1 MFGISCQYRTH
12 PPVGLPVPT
21 GPATLRL
28 MLPADVTPE
37 PAAGPLP
44 VPAPDALPA
53 APAAISVRNFS
64 KRYGNVAAVKH
75 LNLEIPRGEILG
87 LVGPNGAGKTT
98 TLRALAGI
106 LRPTEGSLSIAG
118 FDIATQPV
126 EAKRRLAFIPDEPH
140 LFDYLTVE
148 EHLRFTARL
157 YGVPDAEARIPELL
171 AEMELTEKR
180 SVLPSE
186 LSRGMKQK
194 LSVAMA
200 LLHDPAVLI
209 LDEPLTGLDPAGIRR
224 MKDTIRRRAERG
236 TAVILSSHLLNLVEE
251 LCNRLLLLRRGE
263 IAALGTIS
271 ELRALHPDLATA
283 SLEDL
288 FIALTDDQQPPGTP
302 A

>member
-1 MFGISCQYRTH
+1 
-12 PPVGLPVPT
+12 
-21 GPATLRL
+21 
-28 MLPADVTPE
+28 MLPADVTPVLP
-37 PAAGPLP
+37 PAPGAVAGPGA
-44 VPAPDALPA
+44 PAPPA
-53 APAAISVRNFS
+53 VPAAILVRNFS
-64 KRYGNVAAVKH
+64 KRYGNVAAVKG
-75 LNLEIPRGEILG
+75 LDLEIPPGEILG

-118 FDIATQPV
+118 YDLAISPV

-157 YGVPDAEARIPELL
+157 YGVHDAAARIPDLL

-251 LCNRLLLLRRGE
+251 LCTRLLLLRRGE

-271 ELRALHPDLATA
+271 DLRAMHPELATA

-288 FIALTDDQQPPGTP
+288 FIALTDDQRPIGP
-302 A
+302 AA

>member
-1 MFGISCQYRTH
+1 MF
-12 PPVGLPVPT
+12 PPES
-21 GPATLRL
+21 AEIR
-28 MLPADVTPE
+28 
-37 PAAGPLP
+37 
-44 VPAPDALPA
+44 PA
-53 APAAISVRNFS
+53 APSAILVRNFS
-64 KRYGNVAAVKH
+64 KRYGSVAAVRG
-75 LNLEIPRGEILG
+75 LNLEVPAGEILG

-106 LRPTEGSLSIAG
+106 LRPTEGALSIAG
-118 FDIATQPV
+118 FDMAVQPV

-157 YGVPDAEARIPELL
+157 YSVPDAEARIPQLL
-171 AEMELTEKR
+171 AEMELTEKKE
-180 SVLPSE
+180 VLPSE

-194 LSVAMA
+194 LSVAIA

-224 MKDTIRRRAERG
+224 MKDTVRRRAERG

-251 LCNRLLLLRRGE
+251 LCTRVLLLRKGE
-263 IAALGTIS
+263 IAALGTIP
-271 ELRALHPDLATA
+271 ELRALRPDLAGA

-288 FIALTDDQQPPGTP
+288 FIALTDDTPTPGH
-302 A
+302 AA

>member
-1 MFGISCQYRTH
+1 MGAAT
-12 PPVGLPVPT
+12 T
-21 GPATLRL
+21 AEPAS
-28 MLPADVTPE
+28 AVTPE
-37 PAAGPLP
+37 PTSTPSSTAAFAPLP
-44 VPAPDALPA
+44 AAATSAAAISAA
-53 APAAISVRNFS
+53 APAALPPAILVRNFS
-64 KRYGNVAAVKH
+64 KRYGAIAAVKG
-75 LNLEIPRGEILG
+75 LNLDVPPGEILG

-106 LRPTEGSLSIAG
+106 LRPTEGTLSIAG
-118 FDIATQPV
+118 HDLAVSPV

-157 YGVPDAEARIPELL
+157 YGVPDAAARIPVLL
-171 AEMELTEKR
+171 AEMELTDKR
-180 SVLPSE
+180 AVLPSE

-194 LSVAMA
+194 LSVATA

-224 MKDTIRRRAERG
+224 MKDTIRRRAEHG

-251 LCNRLLLLRRGE
+251 LCTRVLLLRRGE
-263 IAALGTIS
+263 VAALGTIV
-271 ELRALHPDLATA
+271 ELRALRPEYATA

-288 FIALTDDQQPPGTP
+288 FIAITDDAPPAGH
-302 A
+302 AA

>member
-1 MFGISCQYRTH
+1 
-12 PPVGLPVPT
+12 
-21 GPATLRL
+21 
-28 MLPADVTPE
+28 MLPTDAATPA
-37 PAAGPLP
+37 PAPLP
-44 VPAPDALPA
+44 IVPAIL
-53 APAAISVRNFS
+53 VRNFS
-64 KRYGNVAAVKH
+64 KRYGNVHAVKS
-75 LNLEIPRGEILG
+75 LNLEVPPGEILG

-106 LRPTEGSLSIAG
+106 LRPTEGALSIAG
-118 FDIATQPV
+118 FDLAVAPV
-126 EAKRRLAFIPDEPH
+126 DAKRRLAFIPDEPH

-157 YGVPDAEARIPELL
+157 YGVSDAEARIPVLL

-180 SVLPSE
+180 GVLPSE

-194 LSVAMA
+194 LSVATA
-200 LLHDPAVLI
+200 LLHDPSVLI

-251 LCNRLLLLRRGE
+251 LCTRVLLMRRGE
-263 IAALGTIS
+263 IAALGTIA
-271 ELRALHPDLATA
+271 ELRALRPELATA

-288 FIALTDDQQPPGTP
+288 FIALTDDHAPALIVATPAATPAATPTGTP
-302 A
+302 AATPT

>member
-1 MFGISCQYRTH
+1 MLSSDS
-12 PPVGLPVPT
+12 
-21 GPATLRL
+21 PAGT
-28 MLPADVTPE
+28 
-37 PAAGPLP
+37 
-44 VPAPDALPA
+44 AP
-53 APAAISVRNFS
+53 PAAILVRNFS
-64 KRYGNVAAVKH
+64 KRYGAVTAVRG
-75 LNLEIPRGEILG
+75 LNLDVPPGEILG

-106 LRPTEGSLSIAG
+106 LRPTEGTLAIAG
-118 FDIATQPV
+118 YDLAISPV

-157 YGVPDAEARIPELL
+157 YGVADAEARIPVLL
-171 AEMELTEKR
+171 AEMDLTEKR
-180 SVLPSE
+180 GVLPSE

-194 LSVAMA
+194 LSVATA

-251 LCNRLLLLRRGE
+251 LCTRVLLLRRGDV
-263 IAALGTIS
+263 AALGTIA
-271 ELRALHPDLATA
+271 ELRGLRPELATA

-288 FIALTDDQQPPGTP
+288 FIALTDDAPHAGN
-302 A
+302 AA

>member
-1 MFGISCQYRTH
+1 
-12 PPVGLPVPT
+12 
-21 GPATLRL
+21 
-28 MLPADVTPE
+28 MLPADLTPE
-37 PAAGPLP
+37 PVP
-44 VPAPDALPA
+44 VPAAETDFAS
-53 APAAISVRNFS
+53 APAHPTPPVAPAFPPAILVQNFS
-64 KRYGNVAAVKH
+64 KRYGTVAAVQR

-118 FDIATQPV
+118 FDLAVEPV

-140 LFDYLTVE
+140 LFDYLTVD

-157 YGVPDAEARIPELL
+157 YGVPDADARIPQLL

-180 SVLPSE
+180 GVLPSE

-209 LDEPLTGLDPAGIRR
+209 LDEPLTGLDPSGIRR

-251 LCNRLLLLRRGE
+251 LCTRLLLLRRGE
-263 IAALGTIS
+263 VAALGTIS
-271 ELRALHPDLATA
+271 ELRALRPELATA

-288 FIALTDDQQPPGTP
+288 FIALTDDPNPSG
-302 A
+302 AAE

>member
-1 MFGISCQYRTH
+1 MF
-12 PPVGLPVPT
+12 PPDLPSPDP
-21 GPATLRL
+21 GASP
-28 MLPADVTPE
+28 
-37 PAAGPLP
+37 PL
-44 VPAPDALPA
+44 AP
-53 APAAISVRNFS
+53 PAAILVTDFS
-64 KRYGNVAAVKH
+64 KRYGTVTAVSG
-75 LNLEIPRGEILG
+75 LSLEVPPGEILG

-106 LRPTEGSLSIAG
+106 LRPTSGTLAIAG
-118 FDIATQPV
+118 FDLAVAPV

-157 YGVPDAEARIPELL
+157 YGVTNAAAQIPELL

-180 SVLPSE
+180 AVLPSE

-194 LSVAMA
+194 LSVACA
-200 LLHDPAVLI
+200 LLHDPSVLI

-251 LCNRLLLLRRGE
+251 LCTRVLLLRRGAV
-263 IAALGTIS
+263 AALGTIAQLR
-271 ELRALHPDLATA
+271 ELRPELATS

-288 FIALTDDQQPPGTP
+288 FIALTDDAPPTGH
-302 A
+302 AA

>member
-1 MFGISCQYRTH
+1 MSVSAAS
-12 PPVGLPVPT
+12 PPGLPVLL
-21 GPATLRL
+21 GPATLRP
-28 MLPADVTPE
+28 MLSTDTNDAT
-37 PAAGPLP
+37 
-44 VPAPDALPA
+44 APS
-53 APAAISVRNFS
+53 AAILVRNFC
-64 KRYGNVAAVKH
+64 KRYGAVTAVRH
-75 LNLEIPRGEILG
+75 LNLNVPPGEILG

-106 LRPTEGSLSIAG
+106 LRPTEGTLAIAG
-118 FDIATQPV
+118 YDLAVSPV

-157 YGVPDAEARIPELL
+157 YGVPDAAARIPELL

-194 LSVAMA
+194 LSVASA

-251 LCNRLLLLRRGE
+251 LCTRVLLLRRGE
-263 IAALGTIS
+263 VAALGTIG
-271 ELRALHPDLATA
+271 ELRSLRPELATA

-288 FIALTDDQQPPGTP
+288 FIALTDDAPPAGH
-302 A
+302 AA

>member
-1 MFGISCQYRTH
+1 MIQPSDT
-12 PPVGLPVPT
+12 
-21 GPATLRL
+21 
-28 MLPADVTPE
+28 
-37 PAAGPLP
+37 
-44 VPAPDALPA
+44 LPA
-53 APAAISVRNFS
+53 ARTPAIHVNGFT
-64 KRYGNVAAVKH
+64 KRYGAVAAVQ
-75 LNLEIPRGEILG
+75 NLSLSVPPGEILG

-118 FDIATQPV
+118 FDLATAPV
-126 EAKRRLAFIPDEPH
+126 DAKRRLAFIPDEPH

-157 YGVPDAEARIPELL
+157 YGVPDADARIPGLL

-180 SVLPSE
+180 ESLPSA

-194 LSVAMA
+194 LSVATA

-224 MKDTIRRRAERG
+224 MKDTIRRRAEQG

-251 LCNRLLLLRRGE
+251 LCTRVLLLRRGTV
-263 IAALGTIS
+263 AALGTIT
-271 ELRALHPDLATA
+271 ELRALRPELADA

-288 FIALTDDQQPPGTP
+288 FIALTDEPSGH
-302 A
+302 AA

>member
-1 MFGISCQYRTH
+1 
-12 PPVGLPVPT
+12 
-21 GPATLRL
+21 
-28 MLPADVTPE
+28 MLSSDSS
-37 PAAGPLP
+37 AGT
-44 VPAPDALPA
+44 AP
-53 APAAISVRNFS
+53 PAAILVRNFS
-64 KRYGNVAAVKH
+64 KRYGAVTAVRG
-75 LNLEIPRGEILG
+75 LNLDMPPGEILG

-106 LRPTEGSLSIAG
+106 LRPSEGTLAIAG
-118 FDIATQPV
+118 YDLAIAPV

-157 YGVPDAEARIPELL
+157 YGVADAEARIPALL
-171 AEMELTEKR
+171 AEMDLTEKR
-180 SVLPSE
+180 GVLPSE

-194 LSVAMA
+194 LSVATA

-224 MKDTIRRRAERG
+224 MKDTIRRRAEGG

-251 LCNRLLLLRRGE
+251 LCTRVLLLRRGDV
-263 IAALGTIS
+263 AALGTIA
-271 ELRALHPDLATA
+271 ELRGLRPELATA

-288 FIALTDDQQPPGTP
+288 FIALTDDAPPAGN
-302 A
+302 AA

>member
-1 MFGISCQYRTH
+1 
-12 PPVGLPVPT
+12 
-21 GPATLRL
+21 
-28 MLPADVTPE
+28 MLPSDAVT
-37 PAAGPLP
+37 
-44 VPAPDALPA
+44 PA
-53 APAAISVRNFS
+53 APAPPSAILVRNFS
-64 KRYGNVAAVKH
+64 KRYGAVTAVRH
-75 LNLEIPRGEILG
+75 LNLDVPQGEILG

-106 LRPTEGSLSIAG
+106 LRPTEGTLAIAG
-118 FDIATQPV
+118 YDLSVSPV

-157 YGVPDAEARIPELL
+157 YGVPNAEARIPELL
-171 AEMELTEKR
+171 AEMDLTEKR
-180 SVLPSE
+180 GVLPSE

-194 LSVAMA
+194 LSVASA

-251 LCNRLLLLRRGE
+251 LCTRVLLLRRGDV
-263 IAALGTIS
+263 AALGTIS
-271 ELRALHPDLATA
+271 DLRALRPELASA

-288 FIALTDDQQPPGTP
+288 FIALTDDAPPAGH
-302 A
+302 AA

>member
-1 MFGISCQYRTH
+1 
-12 PPVGLPVPT
+12 
-21 GPATLRL
+21 
-28 MLPADVTPE
+28 MLSSS
-37 PAAGPLP
+37 
-44 VPAPDALPA
+44 APDHAAVPPA
-53 APAAISVRNFS
+53 ILVRGFS
-64 KRYGNVAAVKH
+64 KRYGSVPAVTG
-75 LNLEIPRGEILG
+75 LDLEVPAGEILG

-106 LRPTEGSLSIAG
+106 LRPTEGALSIAG
-118 FDIATQPV
+118 FDLAVHPV

-157 YGVPDAEARIPELL
+157 YGVANAAERIPALL
-171 AEMELTEKR
+171 AEMQLTEKR
-180 SVLPSE
+180 HVLPSE

-194 LSVAMA
+194 LSVAAA

-209 LDEPLTGLDPAGIRR
+209 LDEPLTGLDPTGIRR

-251 LCNRLLLLRRGE
+251 LCNRLLLLRRGRV
-263 IAALGTIS
+263 AALGTID
-271 ELRALHPDLATA
+271 ELRALRPELASA

-288 FIALTDDQQPPGTP
+288 FIALTDDAAPTGHT

>member
-1 MFGISCQYRTH
+1 
-12 PPVGLPVPT
+12 
-21 GPATLRL
+21 
-28 MLPADVTPE
+28 MLPSDA
-37 PAAGPLP
+37 
-44 VPAPDALPA
+44 PAPPS
-53 APAAISVRNFS
+53 AILVRNFS
-64 KRYGNVAAVKH
+64 KRYGSVSAVRH
-75 LNLEIPRGEILG
+75 LNLDVPQGEILG

-106 LRPTEGSLSIAG
+106 LRPTEGTLAIAG
-118 FDIATQPV
+118 YDLAVSPV

-157 YGVPDAEARIPELL
+157 YGVANADARIPELL
-171 AEMELTEKR
+171 AEMDLTEKR
-180 SVLPSE
+180 GVLPSE

-194 LSVAMA
+194 LSVASA

-209 LDEPLTGLDPAGIRR
+209 LDEPLTGLDPSGIRR

-251 LCNRLLLLRRGE
+251 LCTRVLLLRRGDV
-263 IAALGTIS
+263 AALGTIG
-271 ELRALHPDLATA
+271 ELRALRPELASA

-288 FIALTDDQQPPGTP
+288 FIALTDDAPPAGH
-302 A
+302 AA

>member
-1 MFGISCQYRTH
+1 MH
-12 PPVGLPVPT
+12 PPEFPETRPSPP
-21 GPATLRL
+21 PAI
-28 MLPADVTPE
+28 V
-37 PAAGPLP
+37 
-44 VPAPDALPA
+44 
-53 APAAISVRNFS
+53 VRNFS
-64 KRYGNVAAVKH
+64 KRYGSVTAVSA
-75 LNLEIPRGEILG
+75 LNLEVPAGEILG

-106 LRPTEGSLSIAG
+106 LRPTDGRLSIAG
-118 FDIATQPV
+118 HDLATHPV
-126 EAKRRLAFIPDEPH
+126 EAKSRLAFIPDEPH

-157 YGVPDAEARIPELL
+157 YGVADGEARIPQLL
-171 AEMELTEKR
+171 AEMELADKQE
-180 SVLPSE
+180 SLPSE

-194 LSVAMA
+194 LSVAVA

-251 LCNRLLLLRRGE
+251 LCTRVLLLRKGQV
-263 IAALGTIS
+263 AALGTIP
-271 ELRALHPDLATA
+271 ELRALRPDIAQG

-288 FIALTDDQQPPGTP
+288 FIALTSDAPIPGH
-302 A
+302 AA